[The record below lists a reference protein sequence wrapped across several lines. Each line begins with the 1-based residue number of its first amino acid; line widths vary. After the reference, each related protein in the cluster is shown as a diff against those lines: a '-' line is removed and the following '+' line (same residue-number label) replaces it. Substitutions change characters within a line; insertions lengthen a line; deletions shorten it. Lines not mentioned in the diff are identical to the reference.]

1 MNNFEFLSYDVV
13 VGEKFLG
20 IATVR
25 AWGKIIL
32 RYKIVPNKDG
42 SSFFASP
49 SSIKNGDR
57 FEAAFM
63 LDSNYEN
70 QGLQAMI
77 REKVGNYL
85 LGKPIEPP
93 MPAGNDP
100 GPRDEDCPF

>member
-1 MNNFEFLSYDVV
+1 MNNFEFLSYEPVS
-13 VGEKFLG
+13 GEKFLG
-20 IATVR
+20 IATIR
-25 AWGKIIL
+25 AWSKIIL

-93 MPAGNDP
+93 MPAGGDP
-100 GPRDEDCPF
+100 GPKDEDCPF

>member
-1 MNNFEFLSYDVV
+1 MTNFEFLSYDAV

-32 RYKIVPNKDG
+32 RYKIIPNKDG

-57 FEAAFM
+57 FEPAFM

-77 REKVGNYL
+77 RDKVSNYL
-85 LGKPIEPP
+85 LGNPIEPP
-93 MPAGNDP
+93 RPIGGDPA
-100 GPRDEDCPF
+100 PRDEDCPF

>member
-1 MNNFEFLSYDVV
+1 MNNFEFLSYDPVA
-13 VGEKFLG
+13 GEKFLG

-49 SSIKNGDR
+49 SSIKNG
-57 FEAAFM
+57 EKYESAFM

-70 QGLQAMI
+70 QGIQAMI
-77 REKVGNYL
+77 REKVADYL
-85 LGKPIEPP
+85 TGTTIAAPK
-93 MPAGNDP
+93 AVSVSP
-100 GPRDEDCPF
+100 GALDEDCPF